1 MALFGTQRDI
11 SMFRHVSRELLGDI
25 ITQQVGYYT
34 LKLDQST
41 TNMYGEA
48 LNKYYNGPLL
58 LNCLITRGDQQWGVS
73 ELGPNV
79 DRELGFAFLRDDLI
93 DYDLTLSVGDI
104 IMWYENYYEIDSTTE
119 NQLFSGKNA
128 EYPYLSLG
136 DFGRSIS
143 IICQTHLVP
152 SDKVQITKE
161 RVP

>member
-11 SMFRHVSRELLGDI
+11 SMFRHVSRELMGDI

-58 LNCLITRGDQQWGVS
+58 L
-73 ELGPNV
+73 
-79 DRELGFAFLRDDLI
+79 
-93 DYDLTLSVGDI
+93 I
-104 IMWYENYYEIDSTTE
+104 IWYENYYEVDSVTE

-143 IICQTHLVP
+143 LICQTHLVP

-161 RVP
+161 RGS